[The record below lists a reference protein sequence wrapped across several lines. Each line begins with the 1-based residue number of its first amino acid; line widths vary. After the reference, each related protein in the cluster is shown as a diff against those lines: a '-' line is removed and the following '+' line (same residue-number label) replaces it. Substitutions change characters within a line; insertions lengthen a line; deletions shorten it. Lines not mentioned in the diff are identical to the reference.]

1 MDLKIFHRN
10 NHMEV
15 SKARTLE
22 ECLSAIQSMNT
33 ACDKAFN
40 AKVCENIQRYYI
52 HYCYNKF
59 EKSAICSSDNTFGDN
74 TLNLINKSPSP
85 PSL

>member
-1 MDLKIFHRN
+1 
-10 NHMEV
+10 MEV

-33 ACDKAFN
+33 ACDKTFN